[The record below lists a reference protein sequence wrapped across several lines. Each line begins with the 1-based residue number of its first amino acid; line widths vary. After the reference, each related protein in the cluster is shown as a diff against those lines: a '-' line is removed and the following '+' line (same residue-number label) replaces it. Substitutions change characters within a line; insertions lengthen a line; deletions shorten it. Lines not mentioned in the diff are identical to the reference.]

1 MLSCVISEVYVAEV
15 PLLFAVTHNG
25 LKLHGNKTMLI
36 TYLVLWPLSVW
47 YSVLLCEK

>member
-15 PLLFAVTHNG
+15 PLFFAVTHNR